1 MKNTKLQMFER
12 RLSLPASGKETFFL
26 WGARQTGK
34 STLLRHSYPD
44 AIWIDLLKA
53 EEFRRYL
60 EHPEWLRQEIL
71 PLEHTS
77 KFVVIDE
84 VQKIPKLLDEVHFSF
99 SKHGMD

>member
-1 MKNTKLQMFER
+1 MKNTKLQMLPR

-34 STLLRHSYPD
+34 STLLRRSYPD

-71 PLEHTS
+71 PARE
-77 KFVVIDE
+77 FAA
-84 VQKIPKLLDEVHFSF
+84 KLWQGQIF
-99 SKHGMD
+99 